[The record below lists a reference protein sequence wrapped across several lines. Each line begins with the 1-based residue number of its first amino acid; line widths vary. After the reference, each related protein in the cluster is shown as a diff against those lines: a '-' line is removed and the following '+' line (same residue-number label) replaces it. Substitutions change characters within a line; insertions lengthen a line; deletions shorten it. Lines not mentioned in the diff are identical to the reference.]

1 MLKFSLD
8 ILTAIKIV
16 LWIFTTGDTTL
27 KAFIQ
32 LSLPCG
38 ITNNLQDN
46 DVNILHSF
54 LCQSCWGSRKL
65 PVVLHVV
72 KMVIAYR
79 RC

>member
-1 MLKFSLD
+1 MLKFSLNL
-8 ILTAIKIV
+8 LTAIEII
-16 LWIFTTGDTTL
+16 LWIFTTGDVTL

-46 DVNILHSF
+46 DVNIFHSF
-54 LCQSCWGSRKL
+54 IKVVGESRKL
-65 PVVLHVV
+65 PVVLQVV
-72 KMVIAYR
+72 KMAIAYR

>member
-8 ILTAIKIV
+8 LLTAIEII
-16 LWIFTTGDTTL
+16 LWIFTTGDVTL

-46 DVNILHSF
+46 DANILHSF
-54 LCQSCWGSRKL
+54 IKVVGESRKL
-65 PVVLHVV
+65 PVVLQVV
-72 KMVIAYR
+72 KMAIAYR

>member
-1 MLKFSLD
+1 MLKFSLNL
-8 ILTAIKIV
+8 LTAIEII
-16 LWIFTTGDTTL
+16 LWIFTTGDVTL

-46 DVNILHSF
+46 VNIFHSF
-54 LCQSCWGSRKL
+54 IKVVGESRKL
-65 PVVLHVV
+65 PVVLQVV
-72 KMVIAYR
+72 KMAIAYR